1 MNKVYNYLNSLNYYP
16 EGVVEILG
24 TTYKFTRVTNI
35 RTSQIPEIRGWN
47 NIYFGVWIIRPEKSV
62 IIRVELV

>member
-1 MNKVYNYLNSLNYYP
+1 M
-16 EGVVEILG
+16 GVIEILG
-24 TTYKFTRVTNI
+24 TTYRLTKVTNI

-47 NIYFGVWIIRPEKSV
+47 NIYFGVWIIRPEKNV